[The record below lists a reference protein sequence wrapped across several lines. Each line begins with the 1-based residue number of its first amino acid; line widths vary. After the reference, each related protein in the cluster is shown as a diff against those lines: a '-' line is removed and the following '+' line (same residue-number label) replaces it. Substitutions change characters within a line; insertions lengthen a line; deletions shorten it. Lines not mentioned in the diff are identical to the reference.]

1 MVREEIR
8 AVTGLFE
15 RLRRDTSCSRIIRV
29 VGNEIRAVL
38 EIYERF
44 GFQGTEEWMLEE
56 NSSR

>member
-8 AVTGLFE
+8 AVTGLYE

-38 EIYERF
+38 EIYELF
-44 GFQGTEEWMLEE
+44 GLQLVIGDMG
-56 NSSR
+56 S